1 MLSIILINTLIFI
14 FCKITISW
22 WITLWILG
30 ILFLLSLFL
39 IYSPLLR
46 FSYHS
51 ALMITDG
58 LSTPLIILTLW
69 ISAIII
75 LARYKI
81 KNLNNSPNFFTIIVL
96 LLNLSLLLSF
106 SIRNIIWFYV
116 FFELSLI
123 PTLILIL
130 SWGYQP
136 ERLQAGIYIIIYT
149 IIASLPLL
157 LLLIFSSIKT
167 GHLSLFIEKIS
178 LFNSSSWLFEAQ
190 WIFLLLAF
198 LVKTPIFTLHLWL
211 PKAHVEAPVA
221 GSIVLA
227 GILLKLGRY
236 GILRIIQVFYF
247 KFCNFSIFILIFS
260 LFGGIITRLM
270 CLRQVDIK
278 SLVAYSS
285 VGHISLI
292 VGGTISTSSWGW
304 QGSLTI
310 IIAHGLCSSSL
321 FALTNFSYEKL
332 SSRSLYISKGAL
344 ILMPAI
350 SIWWFIAC
358 ISNMGAPPTIN
369 LLREIILFTS
379 SLFIS
384 IWLLIPLSA
393 ITFLGAAYS
402 LYLYSSTQHGGA
414 PKFISPSTPYKTQNY
429 TIILLHLIPVNFLI
443 IKRDIISSW
452 II

>member
-1 MLSIILINTLIFI
+1 MLINTLMFM
-14 FCKITISW
+14 FCKITMSW

-39 IYSPLLR
+39 IYSPLLS

-51 ALMITDG
+51 ALMMTDG

-69 ISAIII
+69 ISAMMI
-75 LARYKI
+75 LASYKI

-106 SIRNIIWFYV
+106 SMSNMIWFYV

-136 ERLQAGIYIIIYT
+136 ERLQAGIYMMMYT
-149 IIASLPLL
+149 IMASLPLL
-157 LLLIFSSIKT
+157 LLLMFSSMKT
-167 GHLSLFIEKIS
+167 GHLSLFMEKIS

-221 GSIVLA
+221 GSMVLA
-227 GILLKLGRY
+227 GILLKLGSY
-236 GILRIIQVFYF
+236 GMLRMMQVFYF
-247 KFCNFSIFILIFS
+247 KFCNFSIFILMFS
-260 LFGGIITRLM
+260 LFGGMITSLM

-285 VGHISLI
+285 VGHMSLI
-292 VGGTISTSSWGW
+292 VGGTMSTSSWGW
-304 QGSLTI
+304 QGSLTMM
-310 IIAHGLCSSSL
+310 IAHGLCSSSL

-344 ILMPAI
+344 MLMPAM
-350 SIWWFIAC
+350 SMWWFIAC

-369 LLREIILFTS
+369 LLSEIMLFTS
-379 SLFIS
+379 SLFMS

-393 ITFLGAAYS
+393 MTFLGAAYS

-429 TIILLHLIPVNFLI
+429 TIMLLHLIPVNFLI
-443 IKRDIISSW
+443 MKSDMISSW